1 MSLWTSLEPPS
12 TTVDA
17 GSTAAVRLRIRN
29 TGDVVDE
36 YRFTVVGDLAP
47 YITAEPATLRLYP
60 GTTGTVELTV
70 APPRTPDATAGPH
83 PYAVQ
88 ITPSEQPEATTV
100 PEGNIT
106 VTPFVEVRAELVP
119 HTVKGRF
126 RGRPKLAVDNLG
138 NTALTASVN
147 GEDNGDQLGYEIVP
161 SNVRIEPGRAAFVA
175 ATLKPR
181 QIIWIGAKQNR
192 PYRLSVSRSG
202 VSPLTVDGA
211 YVQRG
216 VLPRWLFT
224 ALTLCLGLVIV
235 GVALWFT
242 HAPALSSRAT
252 PLVQQSTASVL
263 PSPSSAPAPPQP
275 AATTPSAAV
284 PTTPQDTPARGG
296 GGTSGGGG
304 SGGSSSGGGHG
315 GGSSGGSG
323 SGPKHTTPPASGSS
337 AVELVGQGSH
347 RCITV
352 TDGVAPGGKDGKP
365 LELWDCSGAAWQQWT
380 FVLDGK
386 ADYRGTIHSL
396 GLCMD
401 VANANTAAGTTV
413 QLANCNGGPA
423 QVWTLNTTTGGDLV
437 SILANKCVAAVNKGT
452 GNGTKLQLAD
462 CAGTSNQKWVR
473 AKP

>member
-1 MSLWTSLEPPS
+1 MSLWSSLEPAS

-17 GSTAAVRLRIRN
+17 GSTVAVRLRIRN

-126 RGRPKLAVDNLG
+126 RGRPRLAVDNLG
-138 NTALTASVN
+138 NTALTAVVT

-161 SNVRIEPGRAAFVA
+161 SNVRIEPGRAAFLA

-181 QIIWIGAKQNR
+181 QIIWIGPKQNR

-202 VSPLTVDGA
+202 VSPLNVDGS

-216 VLPRWLFT
+216 VLPRWL
-224 ALTLCLGLVIV
+224 LTVLTICLGLIIA

-263 PSPSSAPAPPQP
+263 PSPGSAPVQPQP
-275 AATTPSAAV
+275 ATTTPSAAV
-284 PTTPQDTPARGG
+284 PTTPQDTATRGG
-296 GGTSGGGG
+296 GAT
-304 SGGSSSGGGHG
+304 HG
-315 GGSSGGSG
+315 ATHGGSSGGG
-323 SGPKHTTPPASGSS
+323 GGGTTHTTPPATGSS
-337 AVELVGQGSH
+337 AVELVGRGSH

-380 FVLDGK
+380 FVLDGSS
-386 ADYRGTIHSL
+386 DYRGTIHSL

-401 VANANTAAGTTV
+401 VANADTAAGTTV

-423 QVWTLNTTTGGDLV
+423 QVWTLNTTAGGDLV
-437 SILANKCVAAVNKGT
+437 SILANKCVAAVNQGT

>member
-1 MSLWTSLEPPS
+1 MSLWSSLEPAS

-17 GSTAAVRLRIRN
+17 GSTVAVRLRIRN

-106 VTPFVEVRAELVP
+106 VTPFIEVRAELVP

-126 RGRPKLAVDNLG
+126 RGRPRLAVDNLG
-138 NTALTASVN
+138 NTALTAVVT

-161 SNVRIEPGRAAFVA
+161 SNVRIEPGRAAFLA

-181 QIIWIGAKQNR
+181 QIIWIGPKQNR

-202 VSPLTVDGA
+202 VSPLNVDGS

-216 VLPRWLFT
+216 VLPRWL
-224 ALTLCLGLVIV
+224 LTVLTICLGLIIA

-263 PSPSSAPAPPQP
+263 PSPSSAPVQPQP
-275 AATTPSAAV
+275 ATTTPSAAV
-284 PTTPQDTPARGG
+284 PTTPQDTATRGG
-296 GGTSGGGG
+296 GAT
-304 SGGSSSGGGHG
+304 H
-315 GGSSGGSG
+315 GGSSGGG
-323 SGPKHTTPPASGSS
+323 GGGTTHTTPPATGSS
-337 AVELVGQGSH
+337 AVELVGRGSH

-380 FVLDGK
+380 FVLDGSS
-386 ADYRGTIHSL
+386 DYRGTIHSL

-401 VANANTAAGTTV
+401 VANADTAAGTTV

-423 QVWTLNTTTGGDLV
+423 QVWTLNTTAGGDLV
-437 SILANKCVAAVNKGT
+437 SILANKCVAAVNQGT